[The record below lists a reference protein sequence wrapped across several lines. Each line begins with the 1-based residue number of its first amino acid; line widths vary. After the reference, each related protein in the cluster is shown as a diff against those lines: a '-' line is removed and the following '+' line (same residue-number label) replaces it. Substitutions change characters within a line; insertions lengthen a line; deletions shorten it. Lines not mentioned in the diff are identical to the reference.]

1 MMWLTWRQF
10 RPQAI
15 AAAAVL
21 AVLAV
26 VLLISGLGMAHLYA
40 SSGLGACHAHHDC
53 ESLAS
58 SFLRQLRSAPYG
70 LLHSLGG
77 AIVLLAP
84 AVIGMFWGAP
94 LISREIETGTF
105 RLAWNQSVSRDHWIL
120 VKLGLIG
127 LASMVAAALASLMV
141 TWWAAPITG
150 AEMLAGPSSPDSVTR
165 FTPIAF
171 GAGGVVPVG
180 YAAFAFAFGVTAG
193 LLVRRTVPAMAVTL
207 AAFALVQIAW
217 PLWIRSHLIAPVHA
231 VLALG
236 RISIGMLAQGPG
248 NALLLHA
255 GSTAGQWIL
264 SSHPVNAAGHAVR
277 QVPQAC
283 LGAFSGGPAAFP
295 ACLARNGIKVAVT
308 YQPDSR
314 YWTFQWYETAIF
326 LVLAAVLAGFCYW
339 RISRRAL
346 A

>member
-26 VLLISGLGMAHLYA
+26 VLLASGFSLAHLYTT
-40 SSGLGACHAHHDC
+40 SGLAACPAHHDC

-58 SFLRQLRSAPYG
+58 SFLRRARSGWYDQLHG
-70 LLHSLGG
+70 LAGG
-77 AIVLLAP
+77 IVLLAP

-94 LISREIETGTF
+94 LITREIETGTF
-105 RLAWNQSVSRDHWIL
+105 RLAWNQSVSRYRWIG

-141 TWWAAPITG
+141 TWWAAPIDR
-150 AEMLAGPSSPDSVTR
+150 AVVLAGSASPTTVTR
-165 FTPIAF
+165 FTPAAF
-171 GAGGVVPVG
+171 AASGVVPVG
-180 YAAFAFAFGVTAG
+180 YAAFAFALGVTAG
-193 LLVRRTVPAMAVTL
+193 VLVRRTVPAMAVTL
-207 AAFALVQIAW
+207 AGFAAVQLAW
-217 PLWIRSHLIAPVHA
+217 PSWIRPHLIAPVHA

-236 RISIGMLAQGPG
+236 KVSLGGFGEGPG
-248 NALLLHA
+248 NGLFLSA
-255 GSTAGQWIL
+255 GSKGDGWIL
-264 SSHPVNAAGHAVR
+264 SSHAVNAAGQAISR
-277 QVPQAC
+277 VPGGCSTQTGGP
-283 LGAFSGGPAAFP
+283 GAFL
-295 ACLARNGIKVAVT
+295 ACLARNGVRVAVT
-308 YQPDSR
+308 YQPGSR
-314 YWTFQWYETAIF
+314 YWTFQWYESAIF

-339 RISRRAL
+339 RVSRRAL